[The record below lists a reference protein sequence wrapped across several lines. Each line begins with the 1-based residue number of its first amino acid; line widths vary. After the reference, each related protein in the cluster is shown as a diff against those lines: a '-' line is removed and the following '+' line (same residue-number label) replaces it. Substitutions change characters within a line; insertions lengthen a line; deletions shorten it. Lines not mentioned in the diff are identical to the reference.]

1 MVEMNVKLFKNTLI
15 NPKDLKEYEKNS
27 RTHSKEQIEQI
38 KRSIL
43 SVGFTNP
50 VLVRSDNN
58 GIIAG
63 HARVRA
69 AVELGIGQI
78 PCIMIDG
85 WTDNQIKAYIIADN
99 KLALN
104 AGWDFDILKQELEE
118 LALDEFDL
126 DLTGFIDSEIDEL
139 LKSESKDR
147 ELGPGGEYQS
157 LAEKFGIPPFSTISG
172 RTGWWQERKNAW
184 IHGRGIKSN
193 EGRGAA
199 LNKNMNALLVKADDR
214 GENQDSPITG
224 NDESTFDP
232 VLCELIYRWFSKEY
246 SVIIDPFAGGS
257 VRGLIASF
265 LKREYRGVDL
275 RQEQVDANIRQA
287 KTVLSGGYKQPN
299 WYCSD
304 SVYIKKCMQGMQA
317 DLIFSCP
324 PYGDLE
330 VYSDDP
336 SDLSNMPYNKFKTAY
351 FQIIKE
357 TCDLLKND
365 RFACFVVG
373 DFRDKKGNYH
383 NFVSDTIQA
392 FLNAG
397 LSLYNEAIFLTPIV
411 SLQLRSEKPF
421 VLSRKLGKAHQNILV
436 FLKGDAK
443 KAAEYCGVCDFGEIN
458 DEQK

>member
-1 MVEMNVKLFKNTLI
+1 MVQTNVKMFKNTLI
-15 NPKDLKEYEKNS
+15 NPALLREYEKNS

-50 VLVRSDNN
+50 VLVRLDNN
-58 GIIAG
+58 GIVAG

-69 AVELGIGQI
+69 AVELGIAEI
-78 PCIMIDG
+78 PCVLIDG
-85 WTDNQIKAYIIADN
+85 LTDNQIKAYIIADN

-139 LKSESKDR
+139 LKKQQADH

-157 LAEKFGIPPFSTISG
+157 LAEKFGVPPFSTISG

-184 IHGRGIKSN
+184 IHGRGIKSG
-193 EGRGAA
+193 EGRNSNLAGG
-199 LNKNMNALLVKADDR
+199 MNALLKNAHDGADR
-214 GENQDSPITG
+214 QIT
-224 NDESTFDP
+224 DQTESIFDP

-246 SVIIDPFAGGS
+246 SVIVDPFAGGS
-257 VRGLIASF
+257 VRGLVASF
-265 LKREYRGVDL
+265 LKREYNGVDL
-275 RQEQVDANIRQA
+275 RQEQIDANISQA

-299 WYCSD
+299 WYCGD
-304 SVYIKKCMQGMQA
+304 SLDIKKHLNGIKA
-317 DLIFSCP
+317 DLIMSCP

-330 VYSDDP
+330 VYSDNP
-336 SDLSNMPYNKFKTAY
+336 ADLSNMPYERFRAAY
-351 FQIIKE
+351 FKIIKDS
-357 TCDLLKND
+357 CDILKND

-373 DFRDKKGNYH
+373 EFRDKKGNYH
-383 NFVSDTIQA
+383 NFVADTIQA

-397 LSLYNEAIFLTPIV
+397 LYFYNEAILLTAITG
-411 SLQLRSEKPF
+411 LQLRTERPF
-421 VLSRKLGKAHQNILV
+421 VTSRKLGKAHQNILV

-443 KAAEYCGVCDFGEIN
+443 KAAEYCGVCDFGEIAA
-458 DEQK
+458 DE